1 MQMLSRLVEDVLNP
15 SESAGQDQT
24 QTEQVSRTIS
34 RRGALVGGL
43 VAAMSAVAGAA
54 NAQRRQAGPQRG
66 PVSRP
71 PNNNG
76 GMGGG
81 GSYNGG
87 LTTGPITYSG
97 GLASGGGLS
106 NPTVGVQRSWQDS
119 DIRLLRR
126 INYGPTPADVAE
138 IKTLGYTA
146 YLEKQMNP
154 GSIDDSECEA
164 RVMQFSP
171 YLYDSY
177 LTLNQQPW
185 WAMTGNWNDAVIVR
199 SIYSKRQL
207 QQRMLEF
214 WVDHFYVDSVKVPGP
229 VILDYYRSI
238 SQECFGTFRELLKR
252 SANHGAMM
260 IYLDNLFSTAT
271 QINVNYAREILEL
284 HTLGVNGGYTES
296 DIYQLADVFTGW
308 SVVNEGQPNT
318 NQFEFKSNMHTPGT
332 RTIMQQSFPQSGK
345 AQGDAVLD
353 WLTTHPSTIR
363 FIGNKLSRYFLGKD
377 ASEALLTRIQNA
389 WGANGDIKAVLRE
402 VLNKTEI
409 NNSVPKFKRPN
420 HLIFGSIRQLGLNLT
435 YISGIYAGHLVKM
448 NMAPLKW
455 SQPDGYPDVFEYW
468 AGGMVRR
475 IRFVQEINSNSG
487 LFQLMDVTPM
497 LSMDDAARVTEI
509 NSKLFLG
516 ELPVTDQVWIRRYLK
531 GKSGHEAMRSAIS
544 IAMSGSSYQW
554 Y

>member
-1 MQMLSRLVEDVLNP
+1 MLSRLVEDVLNP
-15 SESAGQDQT
+15 SDLDGPENSQDQSN
-24 QTEQVSRTIS
+24 SRKIS
-34 RRGALVGGL
+34 RRGALAGGL

-54 NAQRRQAGPQRG
+54 NAQSRMTPQRAPG
-66 PVSRP
+66 SRP

-76 GMGGG
+76 FGGG
-81 GSYNGG
+81 VSGGGVSSGSAV
-87 LTTGPITYSG
+87 YSG
-97 GLASGGGLS
+97 GLVSGGSGN
-106 NPTVGVQRSWQDS
+106 NPAVNTQRTWQDA
-119 DIRLLRR
+119 DLKLLRR

-138 IKTLGYTA
+138 LKAIGYTA

-154 GSIDDSECEA
+154 ASIEDTACEA
-164 RVMQFSP
+164 RVQQFSP
-171 YLYDSY
+171 YLYDTFV
-177 LTLNQQPW
+177 TLNQQPW
-185 WAMTGNWNDAVIVR
+185 WSITGNWNDAVIVR

-214 WVDHFYVDSVKVPGP
+214 WMDHFYVDSVKVPGP

-271 QINVNYAREILEL
+271 LINVNYAREILEL
-284 HTLGVNGGYTES
+284 HTVGVNGGYTEA
-296 DIYQLADVFTGW
+296 DIYQVADAFTGW
-308 SVVNEGQPNT
+308 SVVEDGNPNEN
-318 NQFEFKSNMHTPGT
+318 EFVFKPSLHMPGT
-332 RTIMQQSFPQSGK
+332 RTIMQKSFPQSGK

-353 WLTTHPSTIR
+353 WLATHPSTIKY
-363 FIGNKLSRYFLGKD
+363 IGNKLTRFFLGKD
-377 ASEALLTRIQNA
+377 ASPALMSKIQSA

-402 VLNKTEI
+402 ILSRTEI
-409 NNSVPKFKRPN
+409 INSVPKFKRPN
-420 HLIFGSIRQLGLNLT
+420 HLVYGSIRQLGLNLT
-435 YISGIYAGHLVKM
+435 YISGIYSGHLVKM
-448 NMAPLKW
+448 NMAPFKW
-455 SQPDGYPDVFEYW
+455 FQPDGYPDAFEYW

-487 LFQLMDVTPM
+487 LIQLMDVSAM

-509 NSKLFLG
+509 NSRLFLG

-544 IAMSGSSYQW
+544 LAMAGSSYQW